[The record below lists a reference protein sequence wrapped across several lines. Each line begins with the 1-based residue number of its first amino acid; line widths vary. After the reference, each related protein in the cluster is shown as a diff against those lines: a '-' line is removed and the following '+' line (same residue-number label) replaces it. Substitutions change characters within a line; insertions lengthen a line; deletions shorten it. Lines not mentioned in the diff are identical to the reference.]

1 MTSFKL
7 FGAALVLSA
16 LVATPASAWDAI
28 SEPAAAAATNPSFS
42 IYSSGYNAFGPSR
55 ATASRSF
62 DNDALAE
69 MPLSAKPHHAHRAP
83 IKHY

>member
-16 LVATPASAWDAI
+16 LVATPASAWEAI
-28 SEPAAAAATNPSFS
+28 SEPGAAAAMDPSFS
-42 IYSSGYNAFGPSR
+42 VYSSDHNAYGSSR

-62 DNDALAE
+62 NNDVLAA
-69 MPLSAKPHHAHRAP
+69 MPLSAKPHRAHRAP